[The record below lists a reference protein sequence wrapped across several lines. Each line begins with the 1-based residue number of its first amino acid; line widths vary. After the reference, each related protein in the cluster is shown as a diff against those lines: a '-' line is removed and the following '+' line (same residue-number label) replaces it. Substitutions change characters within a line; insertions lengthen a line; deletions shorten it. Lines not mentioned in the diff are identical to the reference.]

1 MHIDLGRDFRT
12 FGKRHPISVR
22 MGAEEVA
29 AIREAAAETTTPI
42 TRWMREAILARLNQT
57 NRSAEKQTV

>member
-29 AIREAAAETTTPI
+29 AIQEAAAETTTPI

-57 NRSAEKQTV
+57 NRSAEKQTA